1 MKIITNKNNK
11 KLVLGPVS
19 FREIDPPL
27 ILEATVVAVGLLQ
40 VLAKM
45 G

>member
-1 MKIITNKNNK
+1 MKIIPNK
-11 KLVLGPVS
+11 KLVGPVF